1 MQVGEHLSLLTLR
14 GSGPLK
20 IQQKTGVGNFSNIIA
35 CMESISEFAVIL
47 CLIVF
52 ATQFADAF
60 EQSTPF
66 FTKIWESKSAFC
78 PVLKGLEHIDIPI
91 DNLVD

>member
-1 MQVGEHLSLLTLR
+1 MLMTHINEG
-14 GSGPLK
+14 
-20 IQQKTGVGNFSNIIA
+20 GNTNIIA
-35 CMESISEFAVIL
+35 CVESISEFAVIL

-66 FTKIWESKSAFC
+66 FTKI
-78 PVLKGLEHIDIPI
+78 
-91 DNLVD
+91 